1 MRSFHPAVAAWFQSA
16 FPAATPAQREAW
28 PAIRRGE
35 NVLIAAP
42 TGSGKTL
49 AAFLAAID
57 ELVQEGLA
65 GTLADET
72 SVVYVSPLK
81 ALSNDVRINL
91 EVPIEGIRAQLGR
104 TGLPDVEIRTA
115 VRTGDTPQAERN
127 AMRKRPPHI
136 VVTTPES
143 LYILLG
149 SESGRRM
156 LQTTRTLIVDEIHA
170 LVQSKR
176 GSHLALTLE
185 RLDALCGRRCTRIG
199 LSATQKPIE
208 RVADF
213 LVGAPSSL
221 LPSGDKSAGLPIC
234 TPSGARR
241 VRAMDGPNEGGSQF
255 ADASCGT
262 DEGPHSHETS
272 ASAEPSPQRCA
283 LGAARRLSRGE
294 RGATAC
300 TVIDA
305 GHRRARD
312 LAIELTNVPLQPV
325 MSNDAWGLVYDRLA
339 ELIGQHR
346 TTLIFANTRR
356 TVERATR
363 HLAERLGKDAVAAH
377 HGSLSKEKRFDAER
391 RLKSGQLRALVAT
404 ASLELGIDIGEVDLV
419 CQLSSPRSIAAFLQR
434 AGRAGHAVD
443 GISKARLFPTS
454 RDDLV
459 ECAALLD
466 AVRRGEL
473 DTLRMPPAPLD
484 VLAQQV
490 VAEVACGERGEAEL
504 FDMFRGAHPYRDLAR
519 EKFNEVLRMLAEGY
533 STRRGTRAAY
543 LHRDAV
549 NGKLRARRGAR
560 MTSLTSGGAIP
571 DTADYDVVLEPQSL
585 RVGSVNEDFAVESI
599 AGDIFQLGNQS
610 YRILK
615 VERGRVRVEDAQG
628 APPSIPFWLG
638 EAPGRSDEL
647 SVAVSRLREEIAA
660 RLEPLSP
667 RERGRGEGSDSIE
680 SSAAA
685 EPPSG
690 APRERKGG
698 VFTPLLPEGEGK
710 AIAWLIDEVGLG
722 DAAARQLIDYLAAA
736 HIELGLLPTQS
747 TLAMERFFDESG
759 GMQLIIHSPFGSRLN
774 RAWGLSL
781 RKRFC
786 RSFNFELQAA
796 ATEDA
801 IVLSLSTSHSFPLE
815 EVARYLHSNSVHDV
829 LTQALLDAPMFAL
842 RFRWN
847 AGAALALPRFAGGA
861 KVPPQIQR
869 MKSEDLLATVF
880 PDQVA
885 CLENIVG
892 ERKIPDHPL
901 VAQTLQDCLYDAMDL
916 EGLTGLLK
924 RLESGEVRIVARDLT
939 APSQLAAEILGARPY
954 AFLDGAPLEER
965 RTQAVSSRGF
975 VDAQSAEDL
984 GKLDADAIA
993 AVREE
998 AWPAPRDADEMHE
1011 ALLALGAVAE
1021 RDIQRNPAWQGLL
1034 QELANAGRA
1043 TELSASPVHGGGGA
1057 NRRARSAGWGE
1068 SGENS
1073 PPPPSAPSPASGGR
1087 ENPGLPP
1094 LWVAA
1099 ESLPMWQAI
1108 HPDAILHPATEA
1120 PAEFA
1125 AKPWTREDA
1134 LVEILRA
1141 RLGCTGPIL
1150 AGELACT
1157 FDVDDSDVAI
1167 ALAALER
1174 EGIAMRGRFTP
1185 AASIQNSAHG
1195 RAGESAASPADS
1207 ASVARLG
1214 RDRLPDARGRMPD
1227 ASVKDEEWCDRHL
1240 LARIHRRT
1248 LQRLRREI
1256 EPVAPRDFLRF
1267 LADWQHVAPDTK
1279 LRGPDALAAVL
1290 AQLEGFEAP
1299 AGVWES
1305 QLLPARVAG
1314 YDIAWLDALCGSG
1327 RIAWTRLRASAGGT
1341 HASPVRA
1348 SPIVLLPRKQLP
1360 IWNAIGAQANPE
1372 PPSLSSRAQAVIE
1385 FLTQHG
1391 ASFFGEI
1398 ADGVR
1403 LLKVELEDALGEL
1416 VGAGMVGAD
1425 SFVGL
1430 RALLQPASK
1439 RKHPRQRRLARH
1451 LLNGI
1456 EDAGRWSLVR
1466 RSGFS
1471 PLPPGEGARSTGGIS
1486 ATRSVGAIAA
1496 LRAASPEGRGEHV
1509 EHIARVLL
1517 RRWGVVFWKLLE
1529 REAGWLPPW
1538 RELRRVYQ
1546 RLEARGEI
1554 RGGRFVEGVVGEQFA
1569 LPEAVEALR
1578 RARKREHDGAFI
1590 AISGADPLNLVGGV
1604 LPGAKVPS
1612 VAGSRIVYRDGLPV
1626 ATLVAA
1632 EVTLLQTL
1640 TPEDERMARACIRAI
1655 VPDRRFARVT
1665 S

>member
-1 MRSFHPAVAAWFQSA
+1 MSMPSFHPAVAAWFRST

-28 PAIRRGE
+28 PAIQRGE

-57 ELVQEGLA
+57 ELVHEGVA

-72 SVVYVSPLK
+72 SIVYVSPLK

-91 EVPIEGIRAQLGR
+91 EVPIEGIRAELERMGA
-104 TGLPDVEIRTA
+104 PDIEIRTA

-156 LQTTRTLIVDEIHA
+156 LQATRTVIVDEIHA
-170 LVQSKR
+170 LVSSKR

-199 LSATQKPIE
+199 LSATQKPIGE
-208 RVADF
+208 VARF
-213 LVGAPSSL
+213 L
-221 LPSGDKSAGLPIC
+221 
-234 TPSGARR
+234 
-241 VRAMDGPNEGGSQF
+241 
-255 ADASCGT
+255 
-262 DEGPHSHETS
+262 
-272 ASAEPSPQRCA
+272 SPVA
-283 LGAARRLSRGE
+283 
-294 RGATAC
+294 AC
-300 TVIDA
+300 TIVDA
-305 GHRRARD
+305 GHQRARD
-312 LAIELTNVPLQPV
+312 LAIELTNVSLQPV

-339 ELIGQHR
+339 QLIEQHR

-419 CQLSSPRSIAAFLQR
+419 CQLASPRSIAAFLQR

-443 GISKARLFPTS
+443 GISRARLFPTS

-484 VLAQQV
+484 VLAQQI
-490 VAEVACGERGEAEL
+490 VAEVACGERGETEL
-504 FDMFRGAHPYRDLAR
+504 FDMVRRAYPYRTLTR
-519 EKFNEVLRMLAEGY
+519 EAFTDVVRMLAEGY

-585 RVGSVNEDFAVESI
+585 RIGSVHEDFAVESI

-610 YRILK
+610 YRILR
-615 VERGRVRVEDAQG
+615 VERGKVRVEDAQG

-647 SVAVSRLREEIAA
+647 SVAVARLREEVAA
-660 RLEPLSP
+660 RLDFPSPPGRRGGTPLLLSREAPDEGSLESQRSIDSDPSP
-667 RERGRGEGSDSIE
+667 PAPLPKGEGSK
-680 SSAAA
+680 AAL
-685 EPPSG
+685 S
-690 APRERKGG
+690 
-698 VFTPLLPEGEGK
+698 
-710 AIAWLIDEVGLG
+710 WLTDDVGLG
-722 DAAARQLIDYLAAA
+722 ESAAQQLVDYLAAA
-736 HIELGLLPTQS
+736 RIELGLLPTQS

-774 RAWGLSL
+774 RAWGLAL

-801 IVLSLSTSHSFPLE
+801 IILSLSTSHSFPLD
-815 EVARYLHSNSVHDV
+815 EVSRYLHSNSVHDV

-847 AGAALALPRFAGGA
+847 AGAALALPRFAGGT

-916 EGLTGLLK
+916 EGLTALLK
-924 RLESGEVRIVARDLT
+924 KLESGDVKIVARDLT

-965 RTQAVSSRGF
+965 RTQAVASRGF

-984 GKLDADAIA
+984 GRLDADAIA

-998 AWPAPRDADEMHE
+998 AWPTPRDVDEMHE
-1011 ALLALGAVAE
+1011 AVLALGAVN
-1021 RDIQRNPAWQGLL
+1021 RD
-1034 QELANAGRA
+1034 ELARESTWQTLLDGLTESRRA
-1043 TELSASPVHGGGGA
+1043 TALIPL
-1057 NRRARSAGWGE
+1057 
-1068 SGENS
+1068 
-1073 PPPPSAPSPASGGR
+1073 PAHGGR
-1087 ENPGLPP
+1087 EQMDTPP
-1094 LWVAA
+1094 LWIAA
-1099 ESLPMWQAI
+1099 ETLPMWRAV
-1108 HPDAILHPATEA
+1108 HPDAALQPAIEA

-1125 AKPWTREDA
+1125 QKEWTREDA

-1141 RLGCTGPIL
+1141 RLACTGPIR
-1150 AGELACT
+1150 ADELARA
-1157 FDVDDSDVAI
+1157 FGVDDSDIAI

-1174 EGIAMRGRFTP
+1174 EGGAMRGRFTP
-1185 AASIQNSAHG
+1185 GTN
-1195 RAGESAASPADS
+1195 E
-1207 ASVARLG
+1207 
-1214 RDRLPDARGRMPD
+1214 
-1227 ASVKDEEWCDRHL
+1227 EEWCDRHL

-1256 EPVAPRDFLRF
+1256 EPVAPRDFMRF
-1267 LADWQHVAPDTK
+1267 LIDWQHVSPVTQ
-1279 LRGPDALAAVL
+1279 LRGPDSLAAVL
-1290 AQLEGFEAP
+1290 SQLEGFEAA
-1299 AGVWES
+1299 AGAWES

-1314 YDIAWLDALCGSG
+1314 YDIAWLDALCGAG
-1327 RIAWTRLRASAGGT
+1327 RIAWTRLRAPAGGT

-1348 SPIVLLPRKQLP
+1348 SPIVLLPRRQLST
-1360 IWNAIGAQANPE
+1360 WNAVGAQADTE
-1372 PPSLSSRAQAVIE
+1372 PPTLSSRAQAVVE
-1385 FLTQHG
+1385 FLAQHG

-1398 ADGVR
+1398 ADGTR

-1425 SFVGL
+1425 SFAGL
-1430 RALLQPASK
+1430 RALLRPASK
-1439 RKHPRQRRLARH
+1439 RNHPRQRRLARH

-1456 EDAGRWSLVR
+1456 EDAGRWSLIR
-1466 RSGFS
+1466 ASHPS
-1471 PLPPGEGARSTGGIS
+1471 PIGRGTEGGDSTS
-1486 ATRSVGAIAA
+1486 RAATRQPNPHPDAAHPA
-1496 LRAASPEGRGEHV
+1496 LRAKEKVAFSHPSPGARGAESEALEHV
-1509 EHIARVLL
+1509 AHALL
-1517 RRWGVVFWKLLE
+1517 RRWGVVFWKLLQ
-1529 REAGWLPPW
+1529 REAAWLPAW

-1578 RARKREHDGAFI
+1578 RVRKREHDGAFV
-1590 AISGADPLNLVGGV
+1590 AVSGADPLNLVGGV
-1604 LPGAKVPS
+1604 LPGAKVP
-1612 VAGSRIVYRDGLPV
+1612 VLATSRIVYRDGLPV
-1626 ATLVAA
+1626 ATRVAG
-1632 EVTLLQTL
+1632 EVALLQAL
-1640 TPEDERMARACIRAI
+1640 SPDHERAVRAALRQTVPRARST
-1655 VPDRRFARVT
+1655 V
-1665 S
+1665 

>member
-1 MRSFHPAVAAWFQSA
+1 MHAFHPAVSAWFESA
-16 FPAATPAQREAW
+16 FTAPTEAQREAW
-28 PAIRRGE
+28 PAIRAGR

-57 ELVQEGLA
+57 ELVHEGVA

-91 EVPIEGIRAQLGR
+91 EVPIEGIRAELERMGS
-104 TGLPDVEIRTA
+104 PDVELRTA

-143 LYILLG
+143 LYILMG

-156 LQTTRTLIVDEIHA
+156 LQTTRTVIVDEIHA
-170 LVQSKR
+170 LVSSKR
-176 GSHLALTLE
+176 GSHLALSLE
-185 RLDALCGRRCTRIG
+185 RLDALCGQRCTRIG

-208 RVADF
+208 EVARF
-213 LVGAPSSL
+213 LS
-221 LPSGDKSAGLPIC
+221 PI
-234 TPSGARR
+234 A
-241 VRAMDGPNEGGSQF
+241 
-255 ADASCGT
+255 
-262 DEGPHSHETS
+262 
-272 ASAEPSPQRCA
+272 
-283 LGAARRLSRGE
+283 
-294 RGATAC
+294 AC
-300 TVIDA
+300 TIIDA
-305 GHRRARD
+305 GHQRARD
-312 LAIELTNVPLQPV
+312 LGIELTNVPLQAV

-339 ELIGQHR
+339 QLIEQHR

-404 ASLELGIDIGEVDLV
+404 ASLELGIDIGEVELV

-473 DTLRMPPAPLD
+473 DTLRIPPAPLD
-484 VLAQQV
+484 VLAQQI
-490 VAEVACGERGEAEL
+490 VAEVACGERDEAAL
-504 FDMFRGAHPYRDLAR
+504 FDLFRGAYPYRDLAR

-585 RVGSVNEDFAVESI
+585 RVGSVNEDFAVESL

-647 SVAVSRLREEIAA
+647 SVAVARLREEIAVRITDNPLPRA
-660 RLEPLSP
+660 ASPLGGESWVRGEDSQADEEPQSHDKGRLLTPTLSP
-667 RERGRGEGSDSIE
+667 NKSVGGEG
-680 SSAAA
+680 A
-685 EPPSG
+685 ED
-690 APRERKGG
+690 A
-698 VFTPLLPEGEGK
+698 L
-710 AIAWLIDEVGLG
+710 AWLADEVGLG
-722 DAAARQLIDYLAAA
+722 DAAARQLFDYLAAA
-736 HIELGLLPTQS
+736 RIELGLLPTQS

-774 RAWGLSL
+774 RAWGLAL

-796 ATEDA
+796 ATEDS

-815 EVARYLHSNSVHDV
+815 EVARYLHSNSVTDV

-847 AGAALALPRFAGGA
+847 AGAALALPRFSGGT

-916 EGLTGLLK
+916 GGLIALLK
-924 RLESGEVRIVARDLT
+924 RLESGDARIVARDLT
-939 APSQLAAEILGARPY
+939 APSQLAAEVLGAQPY
-954 AFLDGAPLEER
+954 AYLDGAPLEER
-965 RTQAVSSRGF
+965 RTQAVASRGF

-984 GKLDADAIA
+984 GKLDADAIS

-1011 ALLALGAVAE
+1011 ALLALGAVA
-1021 RDIQRNPAWQGLL
+1021 RQDVQRNRVWQGLL
-1034 QELANAGRA
+1034 QELANVGRTA
-1043 TELSASPVHGGGGA
+1043 ELTL
-1057 NRRARSAGWGE
+1057 
-1068 SGENS
+1068 
-1073 PPPPSAPSPASGGR
+1073 
-1087 ENPGLPP
+1087 PGTGQQA
-1094 LWVAA
+1094 LWIAA
-1099 ESLPMWQAI
+1099 ESLPMWRAI
-1108 HPDAILHPATEA
+1108 HPNVTLQPVIEA
-1120 PAEFA
+1120 PAEFVQ
-1125 AKPWTREDA
+1125 KEWTREDA
-1134 LVEILRA
+1134 LVEVLRA
-1141 RLGCTGPIL
+1141 RLGYSGPVQST
-1150 AGELACT
+1150 ELTQT
-1157 FDVDDSDVAI
+1157 FGVTDSDTAI

-1174 EGIAMRGRFTP
+1174 EGCAMRGRFTP
-1185 AASIQNSAHG
+1185 GASN
-1195 RAGESAASPADS
+1195 
-1207 ASVARLG
+1207 
-1214 RDRLPDARGRMPD
+1214 
-1227 ASVKDEEWCDRHL
+1227 EEWCDRHL

-1256 EPVAPRDFLRF
+1256 EPVAPRDFVRF

-1279 LRGPDALAAVL
+1279 LRGPDALAVVL

-1299 AGVWES
+1299 AGAWES
-1305 QLLPARVAG
+1305 SVLPARVAG
-1314 YDIAWLDALCGSG
+1314 YDIAWLDALCGAG
-1327 RIAWTRLRASAGGT
+1327 RIAWTRLRASAGGA
-1341 HASPVRA
+1341 HAAPVRA
-1348 SPIVLLPRKQLP
+1348 SPIVLLPRKQLST
-1360 IWNAIGAQANPE
+1360 WNAIGTQAAAESPA
-1372 PPSLSSRAQAVIE
+1372 LSSRAQAVVE
-1385 FLTQHG
+1385 FLSQHG
-1391 ASFFGEI
+1391 ASFFGEV
-1398 ADGVR
+1398 ADGTR

-1425 SFVGL
+1425 SFAGL

-1439 RKHPRQRRLARH
+1439 RRHPRQRRLARH
-1451 LLNGI
+1451 MLNGI
-1456 EDAGRWSLVR
+1456 EDAGRWSLIR
-1466 RSGFS
+1466 QPGLS
-1471 PLPPGEGARSTGGIS
+1471 LPPLAGVRTGAPELPGAVQADSNARGRMPRAGLSDERTMRESDNGG
-1486 ATRSVGAIAA
+1486 RRPDGGHSVED
-1496 LRAASPEGRGEHV
+1496 L

-1517 RRWGVVFWKLLE
+1517 RRWGVVFWKLLQ
-1529 REAGWLPPW
+1529 REASWLPPW

-1569 LPEAVEALR
+1569 LPEAVESLR
-1578 RARKREHDGAFI
+1578 RVRKRGHDGALI
-1590 AISGADPLNLVGGV
+1590 AVSGADPLNLVGDV
-1604 LPGAKVPS
+1604 LPGARVPV
-1612 VAGSRIVYRDGLPV
+1612 VAASRIVYRDGLPI
-1626 ATLVAA
+1626 ATCIAG
-1632 EVTLLQTL
+1632 EVTLLQAL
-1640 TPEDERMARACIRAI
+1640 EPDDERMVRAVLRQRRETFTAL
-1655 VPDRRFARVT
+1655 PDAALH
-1665 S
+1665 

>member
-1 MRSFHPAVAAWFQSA
+1 MHSFHPALSAWFESTFAQ
-16 FPAATPAQREAW
+16 PTPAQREAW

-57 ELVQEGLA
+57 ELVQQGVA

-91 EVPIEGIRAQLGR
+91 EVPIEGIRAELERMGS
-104 TGLPDVEIRTA
+104 PDVEIRTA

-156 LQTTRTLIVDEIHA
+156 LQTTRTVIVDEIHA
-170 LVQSKR
+170 LVSSKR

-185 RLDALCGRRCTRIG
+185 RLDALCGQRCTRIG

-208 RVADF
+208 EVARF
-213 LVGAPSSL
+213 LVGALSHVAPH
-221 LPSGDKSAGLPIC
+221 PGLP
-234 TPSGARR
+234 PQAGEGDERAAR
-241 VRAMDGPNEGGSQF
+241 VRGENCDTPQAGEGVSKRALSLPPFTGEGG
-255 ADASCGT
+255 
-262 DEGPHSHETS
+262 
-272 ASAEPSPQRCA
+272 
-283 LGAARRLSRGE
+283 RRPDG
-294 RGATAC
+294 GKC
-300 TVIDA
+300 TIIDA
-305 GHRRARD
+305 GHQRARD

-325 MSNDAWGLVYDRLA
+325 MSNDAWGLVYDRLT
-339 ELIGQHR
+339 ELIEQHR

-377 HGSLSKEKRFDAER
+377 HGSLSKEKRLDAER

-404 ASLELGIDIGEVDLV
+404 ASLELGIDIGEVELV

-443 GISKARLFPTS
+443 GVSKARLFPTS

-473 DTLRMPPAPLD
+473 DTLHIPPAPLD
-484 VLAQQV
+484 VLAQQI
-490 VAEVACGERGEAEL
+490 VAEVACGECGEAEL
-504 FDMFRGAHPYRDLAR
+504 FDMFRRAYPYRTLTR
-519 EKFNEVLRMLAEGY
+519 EAFTDVVRMLAEGY
-533 STRRGTRAAY
+533 STRRGIRAAY

-585 RVGSVNEDFAVESI
+585 RIGSLHEDFAVESI

-610 YRILK
+610 YRILR
-615 VERGRVRVEDAQG
+615 VERGKVRVEDAQG

-647 SVAVSRLREEIAA
+647 SVAVARLREDISQ
-660 RLEPLSP
+660 RLPTPSP
-667 RERGRGEGSDSIE
+667 PNS
-680 SSAAA
+680 
-685 EPPSG
+685 
-690 APRERKGG
+690 
-698 VFTPLLPEGEGK
+698 PEGRE
-710 AIAWLIDEVGLG
+710 AVIWLRDEVGLG

-736 HIELGLLPTQS
+736 KTELGLLPTQT

-774 RAWGLSL
+774 RAWGLAL

-801 IVLSLSTSHSFPLE
+801 IVLSLSTSHSFPLD
-815 EVARYLHSNSVHDV
+815 EVSRYLHSNSVRDV

-847 AGAALALPRFAGGA
+847 AGAALALPRFAGGT

-916 EGLTGLLK
+916 QGLVALLK
-924 RLESGEVRIVARDLT
+924 KLESGEARIVARDLT

-965 RTQAVSSRGF
+965 RTQAVASRGF
-975 VDAQSAEDL
+975 ADAQSAEDL
-984 GKLDADAIA
+984 GKLDTDAIA

-998 AWPAPRDADEMHE
+998 AWPTPRDADEMHE
-1011 ALLALGAVAE
+1011 ALLSLGAIGDADLT
-1021 RDIQRNPAWQGLL
+1021 RDPMWQGWLD
-1034 QELANAGRA
+1034 ELADAKRA
-1043 TELSASPVHGGGGA
+1043 TEFAPSPVYGGGL
-1057 NRRARSAGWGE
+1057 GWGE
-1068 SGENS
+1068 FGENS
-1073 PPPPSAPSPASGGR
+1073 PHPPSAPSPASGGR
-1087 ENPGLPP
+1087 EQLDTP
-1094 LWVAA
+1094 LLWIAA
-1099 ESLPMWQAI
+1099 VSLPMWHAI
-1108 HPDAILHPATEA
+1108 HPDAALQAAIEA

-1125 AKPWTREDA
+1125 SKAWTREDA
-1134 LVEILRA
+1134 LVELLRT
-1141 RLGCTGPIL
+1141 RLACVGPTR
-1150 AGELACT
+1150 ANELAHT
-1157 FDVDDSDVAI
+1157 FDVSDSDVAI

-1174 EGIAMRGRFTP
+1174 EGCAMRGHFTP
-1185 AASIQNSAHG
+1185 GVN
-1195 RAGESAASPADS
+1195 
-1207 ASVARLG
+1207 
-1214 RDRLPDARGRMPD
+1214 
-1227 ASVKDEEWCDRHL
+1227 DEEWCDRHL

-1256 EPVAPRDFLRF
+1256 EPVAPRDFMRF
-1267 LADWQHVAPDTK
+1267 LIDWQHVSADTR

-1299 AGVWES
+1299 AGAWES
-1305 QLLPARVAG
+1305 QLLPARVTG
-1314 YDIAWLDALCGSG
+1314 YDIAWLDALCASG
-1327 RIAWTRLRASAGGT
+1327 RIAWTRLRASASGT

-1348 SPIVLLPRKQLP
+1348 SPIVLLPRKQLQA
-1360 IWNAIGAQANPE
+1360 WNSVGAKAIAE
-1372 PPSLSSRAQAVIE
+1372 PPALSSRAQAVVE

-1398 ADGVR
+1398 ADGTR
-1403 LLKVELEDALGEL
+1403 LLKVELEGALGEL
-1416 VGAGMVGAD
+1416 VGAGMIGAD
-1425 SFVGL
+1425 SFAGL

-1439 RKHPRQRRLARH
+1439 RKHPRQRRLARR

-1456 EDAGRWSLVR
+1456 EDAGRWSLIR
-1466 RSGFS
+1466 RESHS
-1471 PLPPGEGARSTGGIS
+1471 LPLLAGEGAQRTEGGDS
-1486 ATRSVGAIAA
+1486 HAA
-1496 LRAASPEGRGEHV
+1496 PHPAQRARRFAPPPPRAGDGENL

-1529 REAGWLPPW
+1529 REAAWLPPW

-1578 RARKREHDGAFI
+1578 RVRKREHDCALI
-1590 AISGADPLNLVGGV
+1590 TISGADPLNLVGGV
-1604 LPGAKVPS
+1604 LPGVKVPS
-1612 VAGSRIVYRDGLPV
+1612 LAPSRIVFRDGVPV
-1626 ATLVAA
+1626 ATRAGG
-1632 EVTLLQTL
+1632 EVTLLQSL
-1640 TPEDERMARACIRAI
+1640 SPDDERSVRATLHHSNAAFVMADSPPTI
-1655 VPDRRFARVT
+1655 

>member
-1 MRSFHPAVAAWFQSA
+1 
-16 FPAATPAQREAW
+16 
-28 PAIRRGE
+28 
-35 NVLIAAP
+35 
-42 TGSGKTL
+42 
-49 AAFLAAID
+49 
-57 ELVQEGLA
+57 
-65 GTLADET
+65 
-72 SVVYVSPLK
+72 
-81 ALSNDVRINL
+81 
-91 EVPIEGIRAQLGR
+91 
-104 TGLPDVEIRTA
+104 
-115 VRTGDTPQAERN
+115 
-127 AMRKRPPHI
+127 
-136 VVTTPES
+136 
-143 LYILLG
+143 
-149 SESGRRM
+149 
-156 LQTTRTLIVDEIHA
+156 
-170 LVQSKR
+170 
-176 GSHLALTLE
+176 
-185 RLDALCGRRCTRIG
+185 
-199 LSATQKPIE
+199 
-208 RVADF
+208 
-213 LVGAPSSL
+213 
-221 LPSGDKSAGLPIC
+221 
-234 TPSGARR
+234 
-241 VRAMDGPNEGGSQF
+241 
-255 ADASCGT
+255 
-262 DEGPHSHETS
+262 
-272 ASAEPSPQRCA
+272 
-283 LGAARRLSRGE
+283 
-294 RGATAC
+294 
-300 TVIDA
+300 
-305 GHRRARD
+305 
-312 LAIELTNVPLQPV
+312 

-339 ELIGQHR
+339 ELIEQHR

-377 HGSLSKEKRFDAER
+377 HGSLSKEKRLDAER

-404 ASLELGIDIGEVDLV
+404 ASLELGIDIGEVELV

-443 GISKARLFPTS
+443 GVSKARLFPTS

-473 DTLRMPPAPLD
+473 DTLHIPPAPLD
-484 VLAQQV
+484 VLAQQI
-490 VAEVACGERGEAEL
+490 VAEVACGERDEVEL
-504 FDMFRGAHPYRDLAR
+504 FETFRRAYPYRTLTR
-519 EKFNEVLRMLAEGY
+519 EAFTDVLRMLAEGY
-533 STRRGTRAAY
+533 CTRRGTRAAY

-585 RVGSVNEDFAVESI
+585 RIGSVHEDFAVESI

-610 YRILK
+610 YGILR
-615 VERGRVRVEDAQG
+615 VERGKVRVEDAQG

-647 SVAVSRLREEIAA
+647 SVAVARLREEVAA
-660 RLEPLSP
+660 RLEA
-667 RERGRGEGSDSIE
+667 GSD
-680 SSAAA
+680 AAA
-685 EPPSG
+685 N
-690 APRERKGG
+690 
-698 VFTPLLPEGEGK
+698 
-710 AIAWLIDEVGLG
+710 WLRDEVGLG

-736 HIELGLLPTQS
+736 KTELGLLPTQA

-759 GMQLIIHSPFGSRLN
+759 GMQLIIHSPYGSRLN
-774 RAWGLSL
+774 RAWGLAL

-786 RSFNFELQAA
+786 RNFNFELQAA

-801 IVLSLSTSHSFPLE
+801 IVLSLSTSHSFPLD

-847 AGAALALPRFAGGA
+847 AGAALALPRFAGGS

-916 EGLTGLLK
+916 EGLTALLK
-924 RLESGEVRIVARDLT
+924 KLEGGDVHVVARDLT

-965 RTQAVSSRGF
+965 RTQAVASRGF

-984 GKLDADAIA
+984 GKLDVDAIA

-998 AWPAPRDADEMHE
+998 AWPTPRDADEMHE
-1011 ALLALGAVAE
+1011 ALLALGAVTKDEAAHNTGWSE
-1021 RDIQRNPAWQGLL
+1021 RLE
-1034 QELANAGRA
+1034 ELACARRA
-1043 TELSASPVHGGGGA
+1043 TMLAS
-1057 NRRARSAGWGE
+1057 R
-1068 SGENS
+1068 
-1073 PPPPSAPSPASGGR
+1073 
-1087 ENPGLPP
+1087 
-1094 LWVAA
+1094 LWITA
-1099 ESLPMWQAI
+1099 ESLPMWRAVQ
-1108 HPDAILHPATEA
+1108 PDAVLQPAIEA
-1120 PAEFA
+1120 PVEFT
-1125 AKPWTREDA
+1125 AKTWTREDA

-1141 RLGCTGPIL
+1141 RLGCIGPVHARDL
-1150 AGELACT
+1150 AQT
-1157 FDVDDSDVAI
+1157 FGVDGSDIAI

-1174 EGIAMRGRFTP
+1174 EGCAMRGRFTP
-1185 AASIQNSAHG
+1185 G
-1195 RAGESAASPADS
+1195 AD
-1207 ASVARLG
+1207 G
-1214 RDRLPDARGRMPD
+1214 
-1227 ASVKDEEWCDRHL
+1227 EEWCDRHL

-1256 EPVAPRDFLRF
+1256 EPVAPRDFMRF
-1267 LADWQHVAPDTK
+1267 LIDWQHVSPETH
-1279 LRGPDALAAVL
+1279 LRGPDSLAAVL

-1299 AGVWES
+1299 AGAWES
-1305 QLLPARVAG
+1305 QLLPTRLTG

-1327 RIAWTRLRASAGGT
+1327 RIAWTRLRASAGGA

-1360 IWNAIGAQANPE
+1360 TWNAIGTQANTE
-1372 PPSLSSRAQAVIE
+1372 PPTLSSRAQAVVE
-1385 FLTQHG
+1385 FLAQHG

-1398 ADGVR
+1398 ADGTR

-1425 SFVGL
+1425 SFAGL

-1451 LLNGI
+1451 MLNGI
-1456 EDAGRWSLVR
+1456 EDAGRWSLIR
-1466 RSGFS
+1466 RAGYS
-1471 PLPPGEGARSTGGIS
+1471 LPPHAGEGEQ
-1486 ATRSVGAIAA
+1486 
-1496 LRAASPEGRGEHV
+1496 L

-1517 RRWGVVFWKLLE
+1517 RRWGVVFWKLLG
-1529 REAGWLPPW
+1529 REATWLPPW

-1578 RARKREHDGAFI
+1578 RVRKREHDGVPV

-1604 LPGAKVPS
+1604 LPGAKVP
-1612 VAGSRIVYRDGLPV
+1612 ALATSRIVYRDGLPV
-1626 ATLVAA
+1626 AVQVAG
-1632 EVTLLQTL
+1632 EVTLLQAL
-1640 TPEDERMARACIRAI
+1640 EPDDERRMRAALC
-1655 VPDRRFARVT
+1655 ARVQAAAAVPIP
-1665 S
+1665 